1 MISPMF
7 RLRTLFSSARTAPYL
22 LTDALISLL
31 LMLAFL
37 AWDST
42 GWDMHLAL
50 PWGSSSGFDLRDNW
64 WMATVMHQG
73 ARNIGWLF
81 FLALLIGV
89 WKPWGAFKL
98 LPKADRWGVFLGIL
112 CALLSVSLI
121 KGFSQTSCPWDLQ
134 TFGGTAKYVSHW
146 NLWLKDAGG
155 GHCFPAGHAAT
166 GFAFMTVYF
175 GLRPADPAA
184 ARNYLLIAVLAGLIL
199 GLSQQMRGAHF
210 MSHTLWT
217 AWLCWTVGWASHLVY
232 HLLLSKQ
239 TASALMRRSL
249 QATKSKQPN

>member
-7 RLRTLFSSARTAPYL
+7 RLRTLFSSARTAPYF

-31 LMLAFL
+31 LLLAFL

-73 ARNIGWLF
+73 ARNMGWLF

-175 GLRPADPAA
+175 GLRPADPVA

-217 AWLCWTVGWASHLVY
+217 AWLCWTVGWTSHLVY
-232 HLLLSKQ
+232 HLLLSKKHL
-239 TASALMRRSL
+239 AL
-249 QATKSKQPN
+249 